1 MSETMSPEMMA
12 ALQQQVA
19 SLGQLGQATTGLE
32 SMQLAAV
39 DPAQQAALTEAQVD
53 PNSLAVLSALGMVPG
68 MMPGLTGVTG
78 LTGMDP
84 NSVAGLTSMDPNSV
98 ASMSALMNP
107 QYAAAAQAA
116 SANAIALYY
125 QALAGLGISP
135 TALTT
140 TASLDTAPTGGRHF
154 TTKPGDWNC
163 KACGDLQFARNTKC
177 RRCGA
182 EKPSEAELAAAGP
195 VRTNVSPDGRPMRP
209 GDWICP
215 ICADHVFAKNEQCR
229 KCGHP
234 RPAHV
239 LAQMQSQRNQ
249 GTIAR
254 EGDWNCQ
261 RCGDLQFARN
271 AACRRCG
278 AEKPEN
284 AGLTPP
290 PVTTPAATP
299 VPVRSPTGGDL
310 RPGDW
315 MCPKCHDHVFARNE
329 NCRRCGQARPT
340 GADLAAMAAAG
351 TLPPATNPI
360 VARTSGADLKPGDWK
375 CEKCGDL
382 VFARNNACRRCGNSR
397 PDRSRSPLR

>member
-1 MSETMSPEMMA
+1 MSPEMVA
-12 ALQQQVA
+12 ALQQQAA
-19 SLGQLGQATTGLE
+19 SLGQLGQAASLDSLQVATI
-32 SMQLAAV
+32 
-39 DPAQQAALTEAQVD
+39 DPAQQAALAEAAAD
-53 PNSLAVLSALGMVPG
+53 PSSLAALGALGMVPG

-78 LTGMDP
+78 LTGLTGMDP
-84 NSVAGLTSMDPNSV
+84 NAV

-107 QYAAAAQAA
+107 GYAAAAQAA
-116 SANAIALYY
+116 AANATALYY

-140 TASLDTAPTGGRHF
+140 TATLDTAQTGGRHF
-154 TTKPGDWNC
+154 NTKPGDWNC

-195 VRTNVSPDGRPMRP
+195 VRANVSPDGRPMRP

-234 RPAHV
+234 RPADV
-239 LAQMQSQRNQ
+239 LAQMQSNRHQ

-254 EGDWNCQ
+254 EGDWNCKM
-261 RCGDLQFARN
+261 CGDLQFARN

-278 AEKPEN
+278 AEKPPD
-284 AGLTPP
+284 AGLTPA
-290 PVTTPAATP
+290 VATPAATP

-329 NCRRCGQARPT
+329 HCRRCGQTRPT

-351 TLPPATNPI
+351 TLPPATTP
-360 VARTSGADLKPGDWK
+360 VPARTSGADMKPGDWK
-375 CEKCGDL
+375 CDKCGDL
-382 VFARNNACRRCGNSR
+382 VFARNNSCRRCGASR
-397 PDRSRSPLR
+397 PDRSRSPVR